1 MIAQPQQSHMTP
13 QEYLEWESHQQI
25 RHEYING
32 EVFAMAGGTRS
43 HNRIAGNLYS
53 SLDSYLQS
61 RSCEIYFTDVKV
73 QLSKSSAYHYPDL
86 MVTYDP
92 RDIEA
97 EDRGNNLFVQYPC
110 LIVEVLSPSTEAYDR
125 GGKFMQYRKLDT
137 LQEYVLIQSELI
149 GVECFRKNSQ
159 GFWVLYPYEK
169 GETLTLESIG
179 FSLPV
184 EDLYRQVRFDLTEGS
199 NQSRESSHAT

>member
-25 RHEYING
+25 RHEYIDG

-43 HNRIAGNLYS
+43 HNRIALNLAT
-53 SLDSYLQS
+53 SLDSYLQNKG
-61 RSCEIYFTDVKV
+61 CEFYASDVKV
-73 QLSKSSAYHYPDL
+73 QLSKASAYHYPDL
-86 MVTYDP
+86 VVTCDP

-125 GGKFMQYRKLDT
+125 GGKFMQYRKLET
-137 LQEYVLIQSELI
+137 LQEYVLIQSEQI

-159 GFWVLYPYEK
+159 GLWVLYPYEK

-184 EDLYRQVRFDLTEGS
+184 EALYRQVRFDLTES
-199 NQSRESSHAT
+199 TNQSSERINVT